1 MSDNR
6 VTTWIVEQVN
16 DFTGEIVKNE
26 FKSYSEAQ
34 SVYCD
39 LSEKL
44 YEKND
49 RSVRVSIVKE
59 EKHLLKE

>member
-26 FKSYSEAQ
+26 FKSYFEAQ

-39 LSEKL
+39 LSENKDT
-44 YEKND
+44 N
-49 RSVRVSIVKE
+49 VRVNIVKE

>member
-26 FKSYSEAQ
+26 FKSYFEAQ

-39 LSEKL
+39 LSEKK
-44 YEKND
+44 ETN
-49 RSVRVSIVKE
+49 VRVNIVKE